1 MVEVAVSQPV
11 MNDVTDT
18 HGADYTLDDI
28 PATYDHEMEST
39 TESDSPQDQRSDR
52 NQGMWVFPRQ
62 HYQS

>member
-1 MVEVAVSQPV
+1 MAVSQPV

-18 HGADYTLDDI
+18 HGADYTPDDI

-52 NQGMWVFPRQ
+52 NQGM
-62 HYQS
+62 